1 MKGKSAVAPAKIQ
14 PHTFIRFSGNS
25 VIGQDQPN
33 LQGNGSDLNAKDF
46 SAANGAGNRV
56 PASYNNPWRKSWLT
70 ESGAPPIDAEIQ
82 TIRAGVCPC
91 GIRHVSVGA
100 CGTKIPVFP
109 KATLKLSRHCV
120 LSCAGGQLC
129 FCTVRHG
136 RTLSV
141 SVPAL
146 QRLAAAPA
154 TVAPRSLCTR
164 GRFLQRTTFR
174 AVDPPALTQTDGF
187 LVWRAPL
194 GMTQGRKLV
203 DGRLA
208 DVLAQRHALT
218 AGARYVHSVWHAIIA
233 MPSLRVVSN

>member
-1 MKGKSAVAPAKIQ
+1 MPALA
-14 PHTFIRFSGNS
+14 HVGFGTFRYA
-25 VIGQDQPN
+25 
-33 LQGNGSDLNAKDF
+33 L
-46 SAANGAGNRV
+46 
-56 PASYNNPWRKSWLT
+56 PARKSM
-70 ESGAPPIDAEIQ
+70 SSRSHAE
-82 TIRAGVCPC
+82 ALE
-91 GIRHVSVGA
+91 A
-100 CGTKIPVFP
+100 
-109 KATLKLSRHCV
+109 LCV
-120 LSCAGGQLC
+120 LSCACGQLC

-174 AVDPPALTQTDGF
+174 AMDPPALTQTDGF
-187 LVWRAPL
+187 LVSRAPL
-194 GMTQGRKLV
+194 GMTRGRKLV